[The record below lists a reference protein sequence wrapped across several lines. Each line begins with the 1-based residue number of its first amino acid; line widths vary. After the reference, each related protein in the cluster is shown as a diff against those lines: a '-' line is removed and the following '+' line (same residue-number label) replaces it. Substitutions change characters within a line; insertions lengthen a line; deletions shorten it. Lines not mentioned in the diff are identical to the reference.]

1 VITSACAVLTLA
13 LLLYVFWPT
22 SESAGA
28 DRKSR
33 AAYLLERKEA
43 IYENL
48 RDLSFDFKSGKFLER
63 DYKAM
68 RSALEEEAAAVLAEL
83 DTLRASDL
91 EANSR

>member
-1 VITSACAVLTLA
+1 VIVAACAFLTVG
-13 LLLYVFWPT
+13 LLLYVFWPS
-22 SESAGA
+22 SESAGV

-33 AAYLLERKEA
+33 TAYLVERKEA

-48 RDLSFDFKSGKFLER
+48 RDLSFDFKSGKFPEK
-63 DYKAM
+63 DYRAM

-83 DTLRASDL
+83 EVLRASEP